1 MQQVVRYDSL
11 LAIIDLIIFVFL
23 YKNIDFLILLVRK
36 ALAFPSLIK
45 SSWKFLKQH
54 SPFPIF

>member
-23 YKNIDFLILLVRK
+23 YKYIDFLILLVSK
-36 ALAFPSLIK
+36 ALPFPSLIK
-45 SSWKFLKQH
+45 SSWKFSKQH